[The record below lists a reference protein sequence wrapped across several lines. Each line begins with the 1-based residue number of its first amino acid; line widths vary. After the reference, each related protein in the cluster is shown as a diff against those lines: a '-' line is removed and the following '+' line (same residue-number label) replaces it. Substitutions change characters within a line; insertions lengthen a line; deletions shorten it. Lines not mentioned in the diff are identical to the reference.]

1 MHATRTTTSVLMA
14 KLHKRG
20 PRAGQNSGCWD
31 ERGEWFGTSDFG
43 LEVYIGSDNGQRPPD
58 KISNIQQTQT
68 RPDTRTAKTGRQ

>member
-20 PRAGQNSGCWD
+20 LRAGQNSGCWD

-43 LEVYIGSDNGQRPPD
+43 LEELEVYIGSDINGQRPTD
-58 KISNIQQTQT
+58 L
-68 RPDTRTAKTGRQ
+68 